1 MSWRALRDDTGARAL
16 GPAPAAGAIARG
28 TLLFEIDLARLETTA
43 DPLLRLTPHGD
54 PQRILVLE
62 RGPDARLHL
71 FRRAGAQVSVLSV
84 GIGRSANAG
93 KLRLSY
99 HWDAGSGRAV
109 LTAETLATGTL
120 RQHEGRDAMALDPAE
135 IATLFAGE
143 GGCRH
148 HAALDWLALA
158 DHWQPVGPIGGL
170 AGDTPIDTPEGP
182 RPIRAI
188 RPGDRV
194 LTADAGAQPVLWQG
208 GVRVPACGSFRPVRI
223 EAPGF
228 ARLDDLVALPAQ
240 RIALSG
246 AEVEYLCGEAEVL
259 MPARHLGA
267 PAKADTGAGGTV
279 LWHGL
284 LLAGHHL
291 IRSQGQWLSSLY
303 LGRLA
308 RNRDL
313 AAMTAPG
320 AGMDPGRLPLHPAPA
335 RRELRAFEAEAL
347 ALSLGHRRAPAAA

>member
-1 MSWRALRDDTGARAL
+1 MTWLALRDDTGARAL
-16 GPAPAAGAIARG
+16 APALPAGGIARG
-28 TLLFEIDLARLETTA
+28 TLLFEIDLARLATTA

-84 GIGRSANAG
+84 GIGRSADAG
-93 KLRLSY
+93 KLRLTY

-109 LTAETLATGTL
+109 LTAERLATGTL
-120 RQHEGRDAMALDPAE
+120 RQHEGRDAMALGPAE
-135 IATLFAGE
+135 LAALFAGG

-148 HAALDWLALA
+148 HSALDWVALA

-182 RPIRAI
+182 RPIRTI

-228 ARLDDLVALPAQ
+228 ARRDDLVALPDQ
-240 RIALSG
+240 RIAMSG
-246 AEVEYLCGEAEVL
+246 AEVEYLCGEDEVL
-259 MPARHLGA
+259 VPAHHLA
-267 PAKADTGAGGTV
+267 TPAAADASGDGTAI
-279 LWHGL
+279 WHGL
-284 LLAGHHL
+284 LLAEHHL
-291 IRSQGQWLSSLY
+291 IRSQGLWLSSLY

-308 RNRDL
+308 QNPDV
-313 AAMTAPG
+313 AATTAPG
-320 AGMDPGRLPLHPAPA
+320 SRMAPGHLPRHAAPA
-335 RRELRAFEAEAL
+335 RRDLHAFEAAAL
-347 ALSLGHRRAPAAA
+347 ALTHHLHHRTSAA